1 MPKNASPGL
10 NVTMAGVNFKNPFG
24 VAALGSHF
32 GKEVY
37 YDPKLYAE
45 ITADIAL
52 KHIKAGAG
60 YIYVAG
66 GMVSDETIRKL
77 GERSK
82 IREKHEPPP
91 GGIQSRAMKAGRAVA
106 PEGMEGL
113 FFLAS
118 PFWIDAERVKMSDRA
133 LELLMKILKEK
144 APDDVPI
151 IANTIGFGDLPDT
164 WVDGARRW
172 EELGA
177 DMIEINLSCPFP
189 PALGGAVDDYF
200 QRRFQPHFQGM
211 LIGDDLDTAEEITR
225 QVVSAVNLPVGVKI
239 SPETGFPRVV
249 GLAKRLRDAGAQ
261 FVQSFNS
268 AVGIAPPDIYNRGK
282 SSWPFVEGNPFCMSS
297 GSWLRFPCYRNVAAI
312 ARFVP
317 ELQIAAA
324 GGLMLPEH
332 CIEVMMLGATL
343 TELCTGVIEQG
354 RGLMRQSIDFMKKF
368 MIEQGYRSPQDFI
381 GIGQKY
387 ITYNEDANVLA
398 NVRCELDEE
407 KCTRCGRCINTMCIA
422 THSEHGK
429 IKIRADRCNGCGA
442 CIVACPSGALKLVRI
457 E

>member
-1 MPKNASPGL
+1 
-10 NVTMAGVNFKNPFG
+10 
-24 VAALGSHF
+24 
-32 GKEVY
+32 
-37 YDPKLYAE
+37 
-45 ITADIAL
+45 
-52 KHIKAGAG
+52 
-60 YIYVAG
+60 
-66 GMVSDETIRKL
+66 
-77 GERSK
+77 
-82 IREKHEPPP
+82 
-91 GGIQSRAMKAGRAVA
+91 
-106 PEGMEGL
+106 MEGL

-118 PFWIDAERVKMSDRA
+118 PFWIDAERVKMSDWA

-144 APDDVPI
+144 TPDDVPI

-177 DMIEINLSCPFP
+177 DMIELNLSCPFP
-189 PALGGAVDDYF
+189 PALRGAVDDYF
-200 QRRFQPHFQGM
+200 QRRFDPYFQGM
-211 LIGDDLDTAEEITR
+211 LIGDDLDAAEEITR

-268 AVGIAPPDIYNRGK
+268 AVGIAPPDIYNQGK

-297 GSWLRFPCYRNVAAI
+297 GSWLRFPCYRDVAAI

-317 ELQIAAA
+317 GLEIAAA

-332 CIEVMMLGATL
+332 CVEVMMLGATL

-354 RGLMRQSIDFMKKF
+354 RGMMRQSIDFMKKF

-387 ITYNEDANVLA
+387 ITYNEDAKIMG
-398 NVRCELDEE
+398 NVRCELDEK
-407 KCTRCGRCINTMCIA
+407 KCTKCGRYINTMCIA
-422 THSEHGK
+422 TYTERGK
-429 IKIRADRCNGCGA
+429 IKIDPDRCNGCGT